1 MALIEIDGHLPINSM
16 VDLSMANEAVIP
28 NRGRPDPIFME
39 ILSAY
44 NGLMT
49 IPDMG
54 ETMRNI

>member
-1 MALIEIDGHLPINSM
+1 
-16 VDLSMANEAVIP
+16 MANEAVIP